1 MTDMQAAVGVA
12 QLDKLDGFIEA
23 RNTNWIHLYNGLKP
37 LEEVLLLPQATKNSE
52 PSWFGFPITVRSDA
66 PFNRFDLVQHIE
78 SRRIGTRQLF
88 GGNLLRQPAYLGMPM
103 RVVGDLIN
111 ADIVTES
118 TFWIG
123 VYPGLTK
130 EIVDFMVTTIHEF
143 VASN

>member
-1 MTDMQAAVGVA
+1 MKAG
-12 QLDKLDGFIEA
+12 
-23 RNTNWIHLYNGLKP
+23 
-37 LEEVLLLPQATKNSE
+37 
-52 PSWFGFPITVRSDA
+52 A
-66 PFNRFDLVQHIE
+66 PFSRFELVQHIE

-103 RVVGDLIN
+103 RVVGELTN

-130 EIVDFMVTTIHEF
+130 KVIDFMIETIHEF
-143 VASN
+143 VASK